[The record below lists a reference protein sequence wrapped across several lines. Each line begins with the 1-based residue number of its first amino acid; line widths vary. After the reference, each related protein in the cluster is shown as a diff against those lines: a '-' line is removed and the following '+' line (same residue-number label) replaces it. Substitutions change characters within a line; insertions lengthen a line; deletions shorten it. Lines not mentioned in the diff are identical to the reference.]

1 MSSPL
6 VVIFMGSKSDLSHCE
21 KIEKAVKVLF
31 GEALRDALEPGHQ
44 LRDANRLGS
53 QNSGSP
59 VGTPG
64 GLRENGC

>member
-31 GEALRDALEPGHQ
+31 GIAWLDALEPWHQ

-64 GLRENGC
+64 GWRESGC